1 MAYGLLKGK
10 RGIVFGALN
19 EQSIAWKVAER
30 VVEEGATITLTNT
43 AIALRM
49 GTLND
54 LAAKTGAKVI
64 ACDATSI
71 EDLENVFIESQK
83 ELGGKIDFVLHS
95 IGMSPNVRKGIP
107 YDDINYAN
115 MTKTLDISA
124 ISLHKMLSVAKK
136 LDAISEGGSVVA
148 LTYIAAQRSFVGYS
162 DMADAKSLLESITRN
177 FGMIYGKIVELMDR
191 GAVVELS
198 DGVEGFATPKHLV
211 KEDGT
216 QAQLGEVLDFKVIE
230 FNRDSRRII
239 VSHSRIFEDDQ
250 KAKRQEANNERQA
263 VRETIRQ
270 ESASVEKSTLG
281 DIDALAELREKLED
295 QSEE

>member
-1 MAYGLLKGK
+1 MPKIGIFVVVIINLKDNDMAYGLLKGK

-30 VVEEGATITLTNT
+30 VVEEGATIALTNT

-64 ACDATSI
+64 ACDATSV
-71 EDLENVFIESQK
+71 EDLENVFTESQK

-107 YDDINYAN
+107 YDEINYAN

-124 ISLHKMLSVAKK
+124 ISLHKMLSVAKR

-148 LTYIAAQRSFVGYS
+148 LTYVAAQRSFVGYS
-162 DMADAKSLLESITRN
+162 DMADAKALLESITRN
-177 FGMIYGKIVELMDR
+177 FGLIYGRER
-191 GAVVELS
+191 GVRINTVSQSPTVTTAGS
-198 DGVEGFATPKHLV
+198 GVEGMNLLRHFAEKIAPLGNADAEECADYCVTLFSDLTRKVTMQNLFH
-211 KEDGT
+211 DGGFST
-216 QAQLGEVLDFKVIE
+216 TGMSAEALEQYTKGGLD
-230 FNRDSRRII
+230 N
-239 VSHSRIFEDDQ
+239 
-250 KAKRQEANNERQA
+250 
-263 VRETIRQ
+263 
-270 ESASVEKSTLG
+270 
-281 DIDALAELREKLED
+281 ID
-295 QSEE
+295 